1 MQSLSAGG
9 LMGLTGNSRRL
20 REQMRTLLIPLSSL
34 LLPAVAGL
42 FVFPGAVGSSFQP
55 SAPGPTPVDEAMVPL
70 PSSLPEPPG
79 TPSGVTREV
88 QDLRRELEDI
98 LRSTGNHSG
107 KWSVLALSLDRG
119 DTLLA
124 LHPREPMIPASNAKL
139 LTTAAALFTL
149 GPDFRYT
156 SFLLTRGIQDE
167 EVLQGDLVF
176 YGTGDPTLSHRFFPG
191 EMAPLDTLAVRILD
205 QGIREVR
212 GDLVIDG
219 SYFAGP
225 EIHPD
230 WDPRDLNDPFAAP
243 VAAVAFNENM
253 VTVRVEAGLIP
264 GRPPV
269 IRVSPE
275 GSGIPVLNTA
285 VTTPPGTRSR
295 VWLFRETPWEPI
307 GIEGEIPLGGR
318 DVWREL
324 PVPDPLAFTGRE
336 LERALEAR
344 GIHITGQVRVLRDP
358 AGSILPASG
367 DPGGLGAGTPVR
379 TLGVHLSPPL
389 LEILRVVNKE
399 SNNFLAE
406 SVARTLGRITVGD
419 GSFEGG
425 IEAVERFLVSRVGVP
440 SEEVAVRDGS
450 GLSASNRVS
459 AGALIQ
465 VLEFMAGSRY
475 WDEFW
480 NTLPEAG
487 VRTELRRM
495 GGTPASRN
503 LRAKTGTM
511 GGVSALTGMVK
522 TRSGER
528 VLFSILSNE
537 VPSEYRAKR
546 AEDRLGIRLASIS
559 RALN

>member
-1 MQSLSAGG
+1 MNP
-9 LMGLTGNSRRL
+9 TGNRERL
-20 REQMRTLLIPLSSL
+20 RTQMRAPFILLFSF
-34 LLPAVAGL
+34 LPPAIAGL
-42 FVFPGAVGSSFQP
+42 FFLPAAVG
-55 SAPGPTPVDEAMVPL
+55 
-70 PSSLPEPPG
+70 PSSLPPTASSTAVDGGISPR
-79 TPSGVTREV
+79 PSLLPEAPDSPRGVTREV

-98 LRSTGNHSG
+98 LRSTGNRSG
-107 KWSVLALSLDRG
+107 KWSVLALSMDRG

-124 LHPREPMIPASNAKL
+124 LNVREPMIPASNVKL

-156 SFLLTRGIQDE
+156 SFLLTEGTQDE
-167 EVLQGDLVF
+167 AILRGDLVF

-191 EMAPLDTLAVRILD
+191 TTAPLDTLAEQILD
-205 QGIREVR
+205 RGIQEIQ

-219 SYFAGP
+219 SYFGGP

-230 WDPRDLNDPFAAP
+230 WDPKDLNDPFAAP

-253 VTVRVEAGLIP
+253 VTVRVEAGPIAGL
-264 GRPPV
+264 PP
-269 IRVSPE
+269 IISVSPE
-275 GSGIPVLNTA
+275 GSEIPVLNTA
-285 VTTPPGTRSR
+285 VTTASGTRSR
-295 VWLFRETPWEPI
+295 VWLFRESPWDPI

-318 DVWREL
+318 NVWREL
-324 PVPDPLAFTGRE
+324 PVPDPLIFTGRE
-336 LERALEAR
+336 LKRAMEAR

-358 AGSILPASG
+358 AASLLPASNG
-367 DPGGLGAGTPVR
+367 WEGSDPAASVHV
-379 TLGVHLSPPL
+379 LGVHLSPPL
-389 LEILRVVNKE
+389 LDILRVVNKE

-406 SVARTLGRITVGD
+406 SVARTLGRLMVGD

-440 SEEVAVRDGS
+440 PEEVTVRDGS
-450 GLSASNRVS
+450 GLSANNRAS

-465 VLEFMAGSRY
+465 VLGFMAGSRY
-475 WDEFW
+475 WDDFW
-480 NTLPEAG
+480 STLPEAG
-487 VRTELRRM
+487 LRTELRRM

-511 GGVSALTGMVK
+511 GGVSALTGMVR

-528 VLFSILSNE
+528 ILFSILSNE

-546 AEDRLGIRLASIS
+546 AEDRLGVRLASIS